1 MTSSSFPGPDRADL
15 RADCGSCAALC
26 CAAFGFTRSAD
37 FPVDKAPGDPCR
49 NLADDFSCTVH
60 ESLRPRGYRGCTV
73 FDCAGAG
80 QRVTGQLYGGVDR
93 HQRQDVRVE
102 MFAVFRVVR
111 QLHDLLWYLA
121 EGAVRRLQPE
131 ASAALVERIED
142 AIGQGPTVVLGL
154 DLVGLHEEV
163 RAVLVEVSAE
173 VRGGYATVL
182 PAVLSPG
189 ADLMGRRF
197 HGVSLCG
204 ADLRGAYLI
213 GADLSGADLDG
224 VDLLGADLRGAR
236 VHGAD
241 LSGSLFLTQMQVNAA
256 QGDERTRLPV
266 DVVRPSH
273 WGSGGA

>member
-121 EGAVRRLQPE
+121 EGAVRRFRPE

-142 AIGQGPTVVLGL
+142 AIGQGPTAVLGL
-154 DLVGLHEEV
+154 DLVGLHGEV
-163 RAVLVEVSAE
+163 RAV
-173 VRGGYATVL
+173 
-182 PAVLSPG
+182 
-189 ADLMGRRF
+189 MGRRF

-213 GADLSGADLDG
+213 AADLSGADLDG